1 VASDK
6 KKKSD
11 LISEIAFSSFSRL
24 PGSRPEAASGFAL
37 EQAGE
42 T

>member
-11 LISEIAFSSFSRL
+11 LVSEIAFLFSRL